1 MRKISDDLTSRLVI
15 AEERVSELR
24 ARVSQQKPPKLE
36 RNRIKTFQKK
46 KKEKNIQVPWNNNK
60 RYIICMM

>member
-1 MRKISDDLTSRLVI
+1 MRKTSDDLTSRLVI

-36 RNRIKTFQKK
+36 SKQNKNFPKK
-46 KKEKNIQVPWNNNK
+46 KRKEHSSTVKQ
-60 RYIICMM
+60 

>member
-36 RNRIKTFQKK
+36 SKQNKNFPKK
-46 KKEKNIQVPWNNNK
+46 KKEKNIQVLWNNNK